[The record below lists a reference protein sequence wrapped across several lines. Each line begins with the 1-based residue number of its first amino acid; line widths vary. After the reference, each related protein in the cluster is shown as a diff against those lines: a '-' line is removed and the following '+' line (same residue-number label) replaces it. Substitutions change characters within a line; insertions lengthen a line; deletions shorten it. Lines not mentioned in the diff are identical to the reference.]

1 MSRKPHAYSP
11 QAEAA
16 AKLLGEQVRLG
27 RLERRWTVEELAER
41 VGANHGTIRK
51 VERGDLTVGLGPALE
66 AAVLVGVPLFNSA
79 PDGLGPALHNV
90 QASLAMIPS
99 RAKRPREVDVD
110 F

>member
-11 QAEAA
+11 QAEEAA
-16 AKLLGEQVRLG
+16 RLLGGQVRLG

-41 VGANHGTIRK
+41 VGVNHATIRK

-66 AAVLVGVPLFNSA
+66 AAVLAGVPLFNV
-79 PDGLGPALHNV
+79 GPAGLDPALRDV
-90 QASLAMIPS
+90 RAALAMVPS
-99 RAKRPREVDVD
+99 RARRPKAVDVD